1 MRIERRRLYR
11 CSWPIVQDPWV
22 IVTHYQHFDY
32 VRVVVRKQGPESW
45 LDPNTTWS
53 GKPFPMLTRALPS
66 KKPMKN
72 PAGFSS
78 ASELAIER
86 WRADD
91 HCFQV
96 VMLLDQ
102 TTGDYRLPSCE
113 ECEQLMGIDKYYT
126 LACVKEH
133 FDSRATYVVR
143 RQLIGNSFNCCVIS
157 FLLQQLLY
165 NKGYLTGY
173 PDYQLCVQVGVA
185 EKPFVDVSNTD
196 QVVYDDILAAR
207 QLVTECLRISE
218 KGGSDVRLDLGIP
231 YRPNAWPRAAARPY
245 LWSWEVVHGYPWRE
259 SEDTHTSTNWNC
271 WRLCPLS
278 SGG

>member
-1 MRIERRRLYR
+1 M
-11 CSWPIVQDPWV
+11 
-22 IVTHYQHFDY
+22 
-32 VRVVVRKQGPESW
+32 
-45 LDPNTTWS
+45 
-53 GKPFPMLTRALPS
+53 
-66 KKPMKN
+66 
-72 PAGFSS
+72 
-78 ASELAIER
+78 
-86 WRADD
+86 
-91 HCFQV
+91 
-96 VMLLDQ
+96 
-102 TTGDYRLPSCE
+102 
-113 ECEQLMGIDKYYT
+113 
-126 LACVKEH
+126 
-133 FDSRATYVVR
+133 VR

-259 SEDTHTSTNWNC
+259 SEDTHTHTHTHQQIGIVGDFVHC
-271 WRLCPLS
+271 QVEAEFQQTTTVPVPAF
-278 SGG
+278 GG